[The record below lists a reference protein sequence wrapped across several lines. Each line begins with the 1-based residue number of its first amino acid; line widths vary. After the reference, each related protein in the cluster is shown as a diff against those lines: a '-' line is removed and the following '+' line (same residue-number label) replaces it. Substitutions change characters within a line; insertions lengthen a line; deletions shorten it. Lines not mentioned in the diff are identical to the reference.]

1 MVQKSGFHQL
11 RLVIYPMIYEVLH
24 IPYTSLLVQD
34 FFQQQYDLMQ
44 WFSQPEIPML
54 QKEISTLNSQ
64 LYPLLPFAPPLKIS
78 FKSGTPLS
86 QR

>member
-1 MVQKSGFHQL
+1 MHDFIHLQRKLQAIVFLGGQIKKLWIWEILLMVQKSGFHQL

-44 WFSQPEIPML
+44 WFGQPEI
-54 QKEISTLNSQ
+54 Q
-64 LYPLLPFAPPLKIS
+64 
-78 FKSGTPLS
+78 
-86 QR
+86 